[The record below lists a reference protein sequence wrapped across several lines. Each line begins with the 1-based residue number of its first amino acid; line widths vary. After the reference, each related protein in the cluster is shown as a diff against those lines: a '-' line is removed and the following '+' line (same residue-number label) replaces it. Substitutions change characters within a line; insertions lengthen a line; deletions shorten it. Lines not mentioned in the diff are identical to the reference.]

1 MRECLQASGGASL
14 SFTGTKVLAL
24 PALLVLKY
32 LVLLCQVRGARAAQL
47 ARGAPAAAA
56 ACNASLFHFVR
67 HSLRIPPAAL
77 PGGGGGYA
85 EAEAE
90 AIPTCN
96 ASLFQVGSETLVHEA
111 LSC

>member
-1 MRECLQASGGASL
+1 MRGS
-14 SFTGTKVLAL
+14 
-24 PALLVLKY
+24 
-32 LVLLCQVRGARAAQL
+32 RAAQL
-47 ARGAPAAAA
+47 AEGAHAAAA

-67 HSLRIPPAAL
+67 HSLRIPTAAL

-90 AIPTCN
+90 TEAEVITCN
-96 ASLFQVGSETLVHEA
+96 ASLFQVWSETLVHEA